1 MCFNYDDSV
10 IATRERVTC
19 FKPIQDLDINERFFH
34 EIAWY
39 LYKGYRILDIGTG
52 NGYVLKELIRRNH
65 DLALEFYGVDNSAE
79 MVKAASEEL
88 GDLAD
93 IVRGSAERL
102 PFRDETFEVVTAK
115 NVTRINMREVYRVL
129 KHGGVFVFREYGTG
143 KGLCEVTKLFPGRV
157 IRQREP
163 EYYKRMA
170 EDAGLSVI
178 RLNSYLFTRKYD
190 SAEDIV
196 TIVRSFPLIQD
207 FGEADEQLII
217 ESCRDATVSSDP
229 FIMVCKKEF

>member
-19 FKPIQDLDINERFFH
+19 FKPIQNLDINERFFR

-39 LYKGYRILDIGTG
+39 LHNGYRVLDIGTG
-52 NGYVLKELIRRNH
+52 NGYVLKELIKRNR
-65 DLALEFYGVDNSAE
+65 DLALEFYGVDSSTE
-79 MVKAASEEL
+79 MIRIATEEL
-88 GDLAD
+88 MGCAD
-93 IVRGSAERL
+93 IVHGDADCL
-102 PFRDETFEVVTAK
+102 PFQNETFEVVTAK

-129 KHGGVFVFREYGTG
+129 KHGGVFVFREYGAG
-143 KGLCEVTKLFPGRV
+143 KGLCEVTKLFPGRI

-163 EYYKRMA
+163 DYYKHRA

-178 RLNSYLFTRKYD
+178 RLNSYLLTRKYR
-190 SAEDIV
+190 SPEDIV
-196 TIVRSFPLIQD
+196 AIVRSFPLIQD

-217 ESCRDATVSSDP
+217 ESCRDATVRSDP

>member
-19 FKPIQDLDINERFFH
+19 FKPTQDLDINERFFH

-207 FGEADEQLII
+207 FGEADEKLII

>member
-1 MCFNYDDSV
+1 
-10 IATRERVTC
+10 
-19 FKPIQDLDINERFFH
+19 
-34 EIAWY
+34 
-39 LYKGYRILDIGTG
+39 
-52 NGYVLKELIRRNH
+52 
-65 DLALEFYGVDNSAE
+65 

>member
-217 ESCRDATVSSDP
+217 ESCRDAAVSSDP

>member
-102 PFRDETFEVVTAK
+102 PFRDVTFEVVTAK

>member
-1 MCFNYDDSV
+1 MCFNYDDSI

>member
-88 GDLAD
+88 GDYAD